1 MDQGWE
7 KLARFPEGA
16 TDRGEGVAYSRE
28 RRSIAG
34 VKILSV
40 QDMEEREPRK
50 RALYALRLAGRRGW

>member
-7 KLARFPEGA
+7 RLARFPEGA
-16 TDRGEGVAYSRE
+16 TDRGEEVAYSRE

-34 VKILSV
+34 VKSV

-50 RALYALRLAGRRGW
+50 RALYALRLAGRRGVV